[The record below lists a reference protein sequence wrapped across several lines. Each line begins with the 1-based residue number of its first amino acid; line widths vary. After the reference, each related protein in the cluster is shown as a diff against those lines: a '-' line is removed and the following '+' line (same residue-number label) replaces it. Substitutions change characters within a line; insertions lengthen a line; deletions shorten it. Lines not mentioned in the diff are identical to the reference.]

1 MGLKFYKKVAYGSK
15 LKVTKFGRVINIFRE
30 REYKEELVWVA
41 LFGGC
46 STKKKILPDTL
57 IYINRRKIG

>member
-30 REYKEELVWVA
+30 
-41 LFGGC
+41 
-46 STKKKILPDTL
+46 STRKNWYGWLLLEVVLSRKKYYLT
-57 IYINRRKIG
+57 R